1 MEVDEYLKD
10 TYDEF
15 TVKASCMA
23 VAKRH
28 DHGILTVPYK
38 ERPLSRSVMSQVA
51 DRLLA
56 IQDVEA
62 VFVIA
67 DNTEGETSISA
78 RSNGSI
84 NVQFIMEAMNGG
96 GHMTAAAMQRKRCS
110 IDELEAE
117 LLEQIDIYF
126 KEVNHES
133 DSEE

>member
-1 MEVDEYLKD
+1 
-10 TYDEF
+10 
-15 TVKASCMA
+15 
-23 VAKRH
+23 
-28 DHGILTVPYK
+28 
-38 ERPLSRSVMSQVA
+38 MSQVA

-96 GHMTAAAMQRKRCS
+96 GHMPAAAMQRKRCS

-126 KEVNHES
+126 REVNHES